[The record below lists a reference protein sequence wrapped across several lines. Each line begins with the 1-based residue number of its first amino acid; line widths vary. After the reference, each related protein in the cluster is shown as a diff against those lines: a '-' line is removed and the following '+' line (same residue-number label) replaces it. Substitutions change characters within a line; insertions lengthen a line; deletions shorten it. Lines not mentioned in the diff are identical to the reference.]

1 MFQQTSFQK
10 PEEVT
15 FQRPE
20 SFKQP
25 ESFDRPEMNFNR
37 PNPVPQR
44 NPEYRE
50 DNNGNEVEDPFT
62 FRAEMQ
68 DPFQEMSSEYVFKI
82 MRFHGF
88 SFMEKPTH
96 FFIPELFVVHS

>member
-25 ESFDRPEMNFNR
+25 ESFDRPTMNFNR

-68 DPFQEMSSEYVFKI
+68 DPFQEMSSEYVF
-82 MRFHGF
+82 
-88 SFMEKPTH
+88 
-96 FFIPELFVVHS
+96 

>member
-68 DPFQEMSSEYVFKI
+68 DPFQEMSSDFDVNNEDWISTISQAFE
-82 MRFHGF
+82 GF
-88 SFMEKPTH
+88 SDFKK
-96 FFIPELFVVHS
+96 LKK

>member
-1 MFQQTSFQK
+1 MFFFSIFQTSFQK

-25 ESFDRPEMNFNR
+25 ESFDRPPMNYN
-37 PNPVPQR
+37 R
-44 NPEYRE
+44 NPDYKE
-50 DNNGNEVEDPFT
+50 DKTGNEVEDPFT

-68 DPFQEMSSEYVFKI
+68 DPFQEMSSE
-82 MRFHGF
+82 
-88 SFMEKPTH
+88 
-96 FFIPELFVVHS
+96 